1 MSFHVIKVPKDRIG
15 VLIGKGGKVKE
26 MIEKEL
32 NVRLD
37 IDGESGDV
45 RVSMDPNASVEDI
58 KIFKAIEFINAIAR
72 GFSPERAK
80 RLLEYDS
87 DGVSNV
93 MLNIIDIKDYAGR
106 SHNSLERVKGRII
119 GKDGKARRLLEELTD
134 TYISVHGH
142 YVSIIGKPEDV
153 KLASDALMM
162 LITGSMHSTVY
173 NMLERARR
181 KAKLERLK
189 LWEDRYEYE

>member
-1 MSFHVIKVPKDRIG
+1 MSFHVIKIPKDRIG

-80 RLLEYDS
+80 RLLEYNS
-87 DGVSNV
+87 YGVSNI
-93 MLNIIDIKDYAGR
+93 MLNVIDIKDYVGK

-119 GKDGKARRLLEELTD
+119 GKDGKARRILEELTD
-134 TYISVHGH
+134 TYISVYGH

-181 KAKLERLK
+181 RAKLERLK
-189 LWEDRYEYE
+189 LWEDRYE

>member
-1 MSFHVIKVPKDRIG
+1 MSFTHVIKVPRDRIG

-26 MIEKEL
+26 MIEQEF

-45 RVSMDPNASVEDI
+45 RISTNPNTRVEDM
-58 KIFKAIEFINAIAR
+58 KVFKAIEFINAIAR

-80 RLLEYDS
+80 RLLAGGDDD
-87 DGVSNV
+87 DGDT
-93 MLNIIDIKDYAGR
+93 MLNIIDIKDYVGK

-119 GKDGKARRLLEELTD
+119 GKDGKARRMIEELTN

-153 KLASDALMM
+153 KLASDAVMM

-173 NMLERARR
+173 KMLEKARR

-189 LWEDRYEYE
+189 LWEDKL

>member
-1 MSFHVIKVPKDRIG
+1 MSFTQVIKVPRDRIG

-26 MIEKEL
+26 MIEQEF

-45 RVSMDPNASVEDI
+45 RVSMNPNSSLEDTRV
-58 KIFKAIEFINAIAR
+58 FKAIEFINAIAR

-80 RLLEYDS
+80 RLLATDEDT
-87 DGVSNV
+87 
-93 MLNIIDIKDYAGR
+93 MLNIIDIKDYVGR

-119 GKDGKARRLLEELTD
+119 GKDGKARRMIEELTN

-153 KLASDALMM
+153 KLASDAVMM

-173 NMLERARR
+173 KMLEKARR

-189 LWEDRYEYE
+189 LWEDKL

>member
-93 MLNIIDIKDYAGR
+93 MLNIIDIKDYVGR

-119 GKDGKARRLLEELTD
+119 GKDGKARRILEELTD

-189 LWEDRYEYE
+189 LWEDRYE

>member
-1 MSFHVIKVPKDRIG
+1 MSFHVIKVPNDRIG

-87 DGVSNV
+87 DGISSV
-93 MLNIIDIKDYAGR
+93 MLNIIDIKDYVGR

-119 GKDGKARRLLEELTD
+119 GKDGKARRILEELTD

-162 LITGSMHSTVY
+162 LIAGSMHSTVY

-189 LWEDRYEYE
+189 LWEDRYE